1 VPSAGLGGPA
11 RFFRLNSL
19 SHLGVTSRGCFNH
32 RAIKAA
38 TFAAMLTEWVR
49 M

>member
-1 VPSAGLGGPA
+1 VPSVGLGGVR
-11 RFFRLNSL
+11 RFFRLPSL